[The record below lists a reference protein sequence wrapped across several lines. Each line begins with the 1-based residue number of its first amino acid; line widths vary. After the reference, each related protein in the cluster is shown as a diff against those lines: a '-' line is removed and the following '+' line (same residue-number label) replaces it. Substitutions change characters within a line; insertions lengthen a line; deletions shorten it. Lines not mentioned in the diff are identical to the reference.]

1 MSEAYSAIWVLDI
14 FPFCTAHL
22 ASIIIVPG
30 HSDFVREDSMA
41 PTRPSDAAGAPGAV
55 FITGATGF
63 VGMEILARY
72 LQHTDRPVF
81 AAVRAR
87 NGAEADQRLR
97 DAVRCMIGTPD
108 AYEHRLHAVPA
119 DIEADQLGLP
129 GDERERLAEQVTD
142 IVHSAASVSFTLSL
156 ERSREINVEGTRR
169 MLEFAVL
176 CRDRGGL
183 HRYAHIS
190 TAYVAGTH
198 RGEFSEEQL
207 DVGQE
212 FRNPYEQSKFEAE
225 LLVHLYDNRLPIQVF
240 RPSIVVGERST
251 GWTASF
257 NVLYTPLKA
266 FVRGNLPA
274 LPARRS
280 APVDVVPVD
289 YVADAVFKLSSD
301 PLGAPGTY
309 HLVAGPKA
317 TNVGKLI
324 ELSAQ
329 HVGQRE
335 PVVIP
340 PGVFR
345 RVVYPVLAGTSARR
359 RRGLERT
366 RVFFPY
372 FAMDV
377 SYGNANT
384 RRRLEPDGIE
394 VPAIESYFGRLVE
407 YAQRARWG
415 RAPVTRAEA
424 AACFDPGDA
433 ETAPAAG
440 TAVH

>member
-1 MSEAYSAIWVLDI
+1 M
-14 FPFCTAHL
+14 FPSFPLC
-22 ASIIIVPG
+22 
-30 HSDFVREDSMA
+30 EEESMA
-41 PTRPSDAAGAPGAV
+41 LTRSSTTAGPRGAV

-72 LQHTDRPVF
+72 LEHTDRRVY
-81 AAVRAR
+81 AAVRAPDR
-87 NGAEADQRLR
+87 AAAEERLR
-97 DAVRCMIGTPD
+97 QAVRCMVGNPD
-108 AYEHRLHAVPA
+108 AYSARLHALPA
-119 DIEADQLGLP
+119 DIERPGLGLP
-129 GDERERLAEQVTD
+129 QPERERLAEQVTD

-169 MLEFAVL
+169 MLEFAEL
-176 CRDRGGL
+176 CRDRGNL
-183 HRYAHIS
+183 RRYAHIS

-207 DVGQE
+207 DVGQG

-225 LLVHLYDNRLPIQVF
+225 LLVHSFDDRLPIQIF
-240 RPSIVVGERST
+240 RPSIVVGERAT

-301 PLGAPGTY
+301 PLAGTGTY

-317 TNVGKLI
+317 TSVGRLI

-340 PGVFR
+340 PSVFK

-359 RRGLERT
+359 RRGLRRT

-377 SYGNANT
+377 SYGNANA
-384 RRRLEPDGIE
+384 RRDLEPDGIE
-394 VPAIESYFGRLVE
+394 VPPIESYFGSLVK
-407 YAQRARWG
+407 YAERAEWG
-415 RAPVTRAEA
+415 RAPVSRAEA
-424 AACFDPGDA
+424 AADCFDSPDGDA
-433 ETAPAAG
+433 GSKTAAAAG
-440 TAVH
+440 PTVH

>member
-1 MSEAYSAIWVLDI
+1 MS
-14 FPFCTAHL
+14 
-22 ASIIIVPG
+22 
-30 HSDFVREDSMA
+30 
-41 PTRPSDAAGAPGAV
+41 PSRSPNVADPDGAV
-55 FITGATGF
+55 FLTGATGF

-72 LQHTDRPVF
+72 LERTDRPVY
-81 AAVRAR
+81 AAVRGRDRADS
-87 NGAEADQRLR
+87 EARLR
-97 DAVRCMIGTPD
+97 EAVGCMIGDPD
-108 AYEHRLHAVPA
+108 AYADRLFAVPA
-119 DIEADQLGLP
+119 DIERPGLGLSQA
-129 GDERERLAEQVTD
+129 EREQLAERVTH

-169 MLEFAVL
+169 MLELAEL
-176 CRDRGGL
+176 CRERGQL
-183 HRYAHIS
+183 RRYVHIS

-207 DVGQE
+207 DVGQG

-225 LLVHLYDNRLPIQVF
+225 QLVRRHDHLPVQIF
-240 RPSIVVGERST
+240 RPSIVVGERAT

-266 FVRGNLPA
+266 FVRGSLPA

-301 PLGAPGTY
+301 PHAGPGTY

-317 TNVGKLI
+317 TNVGHLI
-324 ELSAQ
+324 SLSAQ

-359 RRGLERT
+359 RRGLRRT

-377 SYGNANT
+377 SYGNANA
-384 RRRLEPDGIE
+384 RRDLEPDGIE
-394 VPAIESYFGRLVE
+394 VPPIDSYFGRLVE
-407 YAQRARWG
+407 YAQRAEWG
-415 RAPVTRAEA
+415 RAPVSRAQA
-424 AACFDPGDA
+424 AADCFDSAHGEA
-433 ETAPAAG
+433 NRKAGSKTAAAAG
-440 TAVH
+440 PAVH

>member
-1 MSEAYSAIWVLDI
+1 
-14 FPFCTAHL
+14 
-22 ASIIIVPG
+22 
-30 HSDFVREDSMA
+30 
-41 PTRPSDAAGAPGAV
+41 
-55 FITGATGF
+55 
-63 VGMEILARY
+63 
-72 LQHTDRPVF
+72 
-81 AAVRAR
+81 
-87 NGAEADQRLR
+87 
-97 DAVRCMIGTPD
+97 
-108 AYEHRLHAVPA
+108 
-119 DIEADQLGLP
+119 
-129 GDERERLAEQVTD
+129 
-142 IVHSAASVSFTLSL
+142 
-156 ERSREINVEGTRR
+156 
-169 MLEFAVL
+169 
-176 CRDRGGL
+176 
-183 HRYAHIS
+183 
-190 TAYVAGTH
+190 
-198 RGEFSEEQL
+198 
-207 DVGQE
+207 
-212 FRNPYEQSKFEAE
+212 
-225 LLVHLYDNRLPIQVF
+225 
-240 RPSIVVGERST
+240 
-251 GWTASF
+251 
-257 NVLYTPLKA
+257 
-266 FVRGNLPA
+266 
-274 LPARRS
+274 
-280 APVDVVPVD
+280 
-289 YVADAVFKLSSD
+289 
-301 PLGAPGTY
+301 
-309 HLVAGPKA
+309 
-317 TNVGKLI
+317 VGKLI